1 MRTPAVQAKQNDSR
15 YRWASR
21 SGNVSAPQSRHNR
34 PPKSNAPPFSCQKSC
49 PRSSFGRFYAPP
61 AAHGRPRWHGWWKF
75 LRLPNICAWSFRPA
89 QNICGLTALVEVG
102 RGGGAQSRPK
112 LERWHVF
119 RMGHAFQTSP
129 IQHGIALPMYF
140 MCRWHIKHRFALKMR
155 PLRRKCSTKCN
166 PFVRNCVGASRF
178 EAF

>member
-1 MRTPAVQAKQNDSR
+1 MRTPAAQAKQNDSR

-21 SGNVSAPQSRHNR
+21 SGNMSAPQSRHNR
-34 PPKSNAPPFSCQKSC
+34 PPKSNALLQLPKKLPAFEFWQVL
-49 PRSSFGRFYAPP
+49 RPP

-89 QNICGLTALVEVG
+89 QNIYGLPPVVEVG
-102 RGGGAQSRPK
+102 WAGGTQSRPK

-129 IQHGIALPMYF
+129 IQDGVGTAE
-140 MCRWHIKHRFALKMR
+140 KHVKNATPSPEIRPEIR
-155 PLRRKCSTKCN
+155 PLRQKLRRYVL
-166 PFVRNCVGASRF
+166 F
-178 EAF
+178 

>member
-75 LRLPNICAWSFRPA
+75 PGLPNICAWSLRYA
-89 QNICGLTALVEVG
+89 QNMSGLPPVMDV
-102 RGGGAQSRPK
+102 GGGGEAQNRPK
-112 LERWHVF
+112 LEPWRVF
-119 RMGHAFQTSP
+119 PQRTLFRIPQSELTLPPTSNLS
-129 IQHGIALPMYF
+129 ICTILNIEQ
-140 MCRWHIKHRFALKMR
+140 K
-155 PLRRKCSTKCN
+155 TN
-166 PFVRNCVGASRF
+166 
-178 EAF
+178 